1 MSERLTP
8 EAMARTHAA
17 AFTQSRPWRAEEFAA
32 LLEFP
37 GTFAT
42 GDATCFALVRV
53 IADEAELLTIA
64 THPDHRRQGLARA
77 CMTAWME
84 EAAARGAVQAF
95 WEVAEDNAAAIA
107 LYDVMGF
114 VRGGQRPGYYP
125 REDGPAADAVIMT
138 RNLPSGHHTKS

>member
-1 MSERLTP
+1 MPDQLTP

-42 GDATCFALVRV
+42 GDATCFALMRV

-64 THPDHRRQGLARA
+64 THPDHRRRGLARA
-77 CMTAWME
+77 CMAAWME
-84 EAAARGAVQAF
+84 AAAARGATQAF
-95 WEVAEDNAAAIA
+95 LEVAHDNAAAIA
-107 LYDVMGF
+107 LYDAMGF
-114 VRGGQRPGYYP
+114 HRSGLRPRYYP
-125 REDGPAADAVIMT
+125 RSDGPAADAVIMM
-138 RNLPSGHHTKS
+138 RNLPSGQHSES